1 MEAAFQIASSGGEE
15 AGHGAYTLFEIGPIP
30 ITSWMVTMWAIMLIF
45 IVLSIFA
52 TKNMKMVPKGLQ
64 NAMEMIVEGLIGFF
78 AGMMGK
84 ERAKRYGPLLITFFV
99 FILVSNYTGMLPLA
113 GHLPGLAAPTS
124 VFNVTVGLAIVVF
137 FATHINGFRVNKVHY
152 LKHFVTPFAFLL
164 PLLLIEEV
172 VRPFSLAMRLYGN
185 IYGEEMVVSQLFG
198 LVPFGVPVVM
208 QLLGVLFGLI
218 QAFVFT
224 LLSAIYISQATE
236 TSH

>member
-15 AGHGAYTLFEIGPIP
+15 SAHALFELGPIP
-30 ITSWMVTMWAIMLIF
+30 ITSWMVTMWGIMILL
-45 IVLSIFA
+45 IVLSVFA

-64 NAMEMIVEGLIGFF
+64 NAMEYVVEGLTGFF

-84 ERAKRYGPLLITFFV
+84 ERAKRYGPLLITFFI
-99 FILVSNYTGMLPLA
+99 FILISNYSGMLPFS

-124 VFNVTVGLAIVVF
+124 VFNVTVGLAIIVF
-137 FATHINGFRVNKVHY
+137 FATHINGFRVNKIHY

-185 IYGEEMVVSQLFG
+185 IYGEEMVVSQLFN
-198 LVPFGVPVVM
+198 LVPLGVPVVM